1 MLTEPYVAQPIM
13 LSISFAHIHAGKINH
28 GIKVKIYSTI
38 FLHSKERWITM
49 ASSKLQEIKLSHN
62 KEQDTTTLNRRSN
75 QQIEG
80 SKVLQQT

>member
-1 MLTEPYVAQPIM
+1 
-13 LSISFAHIHAGKINH
+13 
-28 GIKVKIYSTI
+28 
-38 FLHSKERWITM
+38 M
-49 ASSKLQEIKLSHN
+49 ASSKLQEIKPSHN